1 MKVLVSSAIVLFS
14 VVSAAFSQGVAAGFD
29 LANYGVKIEPDKRVI
44 LVLAA
49 LDAARTENEK
59 GERVP
64 VINTRLSEQGNEFRE
79 LLKSDMAGISDSL
92 RQRISNFVAA
102 HKRRNPNQS
111 DEQLIAPFISMA
123 YTLSPAPDL
132 SDPVVTSDLPGNL
145 LDVLDFAPLVRD
157 MYRTTNIGANLNEYV
172 KRYRTASDVTLRPS
186 AKTMVSELLGYLHTK
201 PQLVVLEKV
210 KTQTLK
216 TNQKKASIG
225 NTETRERA
233 RQFVIVPEMLAPV
246 GYVNFVNVKD
256 DYFVVIPPNSD
267 LTNSE
272 VRRAYLQFVIDPL
285 VLSNSKAIEEVRPAI
300 RKVLDERR
308 KVDASTSPDIFL
320 TVSRSLVAAID
331 AKQLESDRV
340 TIATQQARAKIGQM
354 KTDADRLK
362 VSGDLEKYKN
372 AQADETA
379 LRLSD
384 DYEKGALLSFYF
396 AEQLKSFED
405 SGFDIASSIKEMI
418 ASFDGSKET
427 GRYESFAEART
438 RAAAAREEAKK
449 NPTASTVL
457 ENPVTTRL
465 ILIDQTIKA
474 KNYKQAESDL
484 RQLLEQNPAEPRIYF
499 NIGRVAAISAELID
513 GNTDA
518 QAQKAKYLEA
528 KTAFENVLRIAA
540 SREKEARETNDSS
553 KRVDPALISLA
564 YVSLGRIYEY
574 YEQKDYAIGIYDAAI
589 KLGEMPGGGYQEAL
603 ASKQRLIK
611 NQ

>member
-1 MKVLVSSAIVLFS
+1 MKAFFGSVSLILSIA
-14 VVSAAFSQGVAAGFD
+14 SAAFSQGVAAGFD
-29 LANYGVKIEPDKRVI
+29 LANYGVAIEPDKRVI

-49 LDAARTENEK
+49 LDAARTDNDK

-64 VINTRLSEQGNEFRE
+64 VINTKLSEQGNEFRE
-79 LLKSDMAGISDSL
+79 LLKSDMAGMSDSL
-92 RQRISNFVAA
+92 RQRISNFVIA
-102 HKRRNPNQS
+102 HKRRNPKQT

-132 SDPVVTSDLPGNL
+132 SDPVITSDLPGNL

-157 MYRTTNIGANLNEYV
+157 MYRTTNIGANLNEYL
-172 KRYRTASDVTLRPS
+172 KRYRAASDVTLRPS
-186 AKTMVSELLGYLHTK
+186 ARAMVSELLGYLHTK
-201 PQLVVLEKV
+201 PQLTAVERV
-210 KTQTLK
+210 KTETLR
-216 TNQKKASIG
+216 TNQKKSSIAK
-225 NTETRERA
+225 TELRDRP
-233 RQFVIVPEMLAPV
+233 RHFYIVPEMLAPV

-256 DYFVVIPPNSD
+256 DYFVIIPPNSD

-285 VLSNSKAIEEVRPAI
+285 VLSNSKEIETIRPAI
-300 RKVLDERR
+300 KNVLDERR
-308 KVDASTSPDIFL
+308 KIDPSTSPDIFL

-331 AKQLESDRV
+331 AKQLERDRIA
-340 TIATQQARAKIGQM
+340 IATQQARSKIAQI
-354 KTDADRLK
+354 KTDPDK
-362 VSGDLEKYKN
+362 KIYDDLEKYKK
-372 AQADETA
+372 AQADETI

-396 AEQLKSFED
+396 ADQLQGFAD
-405 SGFDIASSIKEMI
+405 SGFDIASSLKEMI
-418 ASFDGSKET
+418 ASFDGSKEA
-427 GRYESFAEART
+427 GRYESYADARK
-438 RAAAAREEAKK
+438 RAIAAREEAKK
-449 NPTASTVL
+449 NPTAVTIL
-457 ENPVTTRL
+457 ENPVTAKL
-465 ILIDQTIKA
+465 IQIDQTIKA
-474 KNYKQAESDL
+474 KNYRQAEADL

-513 GNTDA
+513 GNVDA

-528 KTAFENVLRIAA
+528 KTAFENVLRIAVA
-540 SREKEARETNDSS
+540 REKEARDLSDPS
-553 KRVDPALISLA
+553 KRVDPALISLT

-589 KLGEMPGGGYQEAL
+589 KIGDLAGSGYQEAL